1 MDSLQGR
8 HIVLGV
14 TGSISAYKAVEVV
27 RLLRE
32 HGAEVRVV
40 MTAAATEFVGPMTFS
55 ALTGHSVSIDQFP
68 KQGRPSEEHIDLA
81 VWADVLAIV
90 PATADIIGKAANGL
104 ADDLLSTIFLS
115 CEAPCCLAPAMNFRM
130 IRHQAVAA
138 NLETLRGRGCHII
151 DSEYGL
157 LANREIG
164 EGRLADPV
172 YIVQTIATLADLRN
186 DLAGRRVLVT
196 AGPTIEPIDPVRYIT
211 NRSSG
216 KMGFAIATMAA
227 QRGAEVTLITGPT
240 HMMTPRNMVVVHIR
254 TAEEMRQAVITRVAD
269 QDAVIMAAAVA
280 DYRPKQAAQQ
290 KIKKGT
296 SSLALD
302 MERTTDILTEIAA
315 TRPPVLVGFAVETN
329 DGLTY
334 ARKKLI
340 EKNLD
345 LIVFN
350 DVTVEGAGFDVDTNI
365 VTLLHR
371 DGREES
377 FPKQPKSEVADLVL
391 NEVAALLI
399 TRKTI
404 SS

>member
-1 MDSLQGR
+1 
-8 HIVLGV
+8 
-14 TGSISAYKAVEVV
+14 
-27 RLLRE
+27 
-32 HGAEVRVV
+32 
-40 MTAAATEFVGPMTFS
+40 
-55 ALTGHSVSIDQFP
+55 
-68 KQGRPSEEHIDLA
+68 
-81 VWADVLAIV
+81 
-90 PATADIIGKAANGL
+90 
-104 ADDLLSTIFLS
+104 
-115 CEAPCCLAPAMNFRM
+115 
-130 IRHQAVAA
+130 
-138 NLETLRGRGCHII
+138 
-151 DSEYGL
+151 
-157 LANREIG
+157 
-164 EGRLADPV
+164 
-172 YIVQTIATLADLRN
+172 
-186 DLAGRRVLVT
+186 
-196 AGPTIEPIDPVRYIT
+196 
-211 NRSSG
+211 
-216 KMGFAIATMAA
+216 MGFAIATMAA